1 MTVDSTASAAAADPR
16 VAGETPG
23 IPGRSA
29 LGSDAF
35 LKLLVTKLQNQDPTN
50 PQSDTDFIAQLAQF
64 SSLEQLTSI
73 NRAVSDMSAAIAEL
87 TARTELAHTRPVLM
101 TEGMA

>member
-1 MTVDSTASAAAADPR
+1 VSAAASAATAAAEEATQNR
-16 VAGETPG
+16 GMTG
-23 IPGRSA
+23 

-50 PQSDTDFIAQLAQF
+50 VQTDTEFIAQLAQF

-73 NRAVSDMSAAIAEL
+73 NRAV
-87 TARTELAHTRPVLM
+87 TALSTALLALVPQNPSGAPNPASV
-101 TEGMA
+101 TEGKA

>member
-1 MTVDSTASAAAADPR
+1 VTVDPTTSAAPIDTKTDGATAP
-16 VAGETPG
+16 AMK
-23 IPGRSA
+23 A

-64 SSLEQLTSI
+64 SSLEQLTTL
-73 NRAVSDMSAAIAEL
+73 NTTVSNLSAMVTALAMQSGMIASNSPL
-87 TARTELAHTRPVLM
+87 VS
-101 TEGMA
+101 EGKA